1 MGNRHFVETRFKS
14 ATSISFCFTEITM
27 TDENKYKTGLIKRI
41 KKRFPG
47 SVIFHLD
54 PTECQGAPDLLVLY
68 KKHWAALEGKKHAKA
83 SKRPNQD
90 YYVEMMNEM
99 SFSAFIFPENKEDV
113 LNDLELALTGRTR
126 GSTRVSRS
134 K

>member
-1 MGNRHFVETRFKS
+1 MQ
-14 ATSISFCFTEITM
+14 
-27 TDENKYKTGLIKRI
+27 DENKYKTGLIKRI

-47 SVIFHLD
+47 SIIFHLD

-90 YYVEMMNEM
+90 YYVDKFNKL
-99 SFSAFIFPENKEDV
+99 SFARVIFPENEKEV
-113 LNDLELALTGRTR
+113 LDDME
-126 GSTRVSRS
+126 RS
-134 K
+134 FEA

>member
-1 MGNRHFVETRFKS
+1 MGNHHFVETRFKS
-14 ATSISFCFTEITM
+14 ATSISFCFTEIIM

-54 PTECQGAPDLLVLY
+54 PTECQGAPDLLILY
-68 KKHWAALEGKKHAKA
+68 KDKWAALEGKKHAKA

-90 YYVEMMNEM
+90 YYVDKFNKM
-99 SFSAFIFPENKEDV
+99 SFAKVIFPENESEV
-113 LNDLELALTGRTR
+113 LDDME
-126 GSTRVSRS
+126 RS
-134 K
+134 FTV